1 MGARDYDA
9 KVRGRKESG
18 RDYDAKVG
26 EVGRKVG
33 GTMMLR

>member
-1 MGARDYDA
+1 MRE
-9 KVRGRKESG
+9 VGRKVG
-18 RDYDAKVG
+18 DYDAKVG

>member
-1 MGARDYDA
+1 MGE
-9 KVRGRKESG
+9 VGEESG

-33 GTMMLR
+33 GTMMLRWER